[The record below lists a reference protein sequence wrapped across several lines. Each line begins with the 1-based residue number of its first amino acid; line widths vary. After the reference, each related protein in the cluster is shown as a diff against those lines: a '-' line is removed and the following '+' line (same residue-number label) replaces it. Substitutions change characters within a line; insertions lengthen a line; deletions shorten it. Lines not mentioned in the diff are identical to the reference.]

1 MWMLPTWCAKQ
12 KNGTENSFRLIFGL
26 LQGVWAEYDDNY
38 EVFYRR
44 YIENQNL
51 YGHNHGVLA
60 QAPLTPPP
68 NAYTVSAV
76 PCISFSHFAV
86 HTYENKPYFFPS
98 VEAGKIYE
106 SEEGKKMLPLSITCH
121 HATTDG
127 YHVQRFLKDMEEE
140 ISIF

>member
-1 MWMLPTWCAKQ
+1 MAPT
-12 KNGTENSFRLIFGL
+12 GYS
-26 LQGVWAEYDDNY
+26 
-38 EVFYRR
+38 
-44 YIENQNL
+44 
-51 YGHNHGVLA
+51 
-60 QAPLTPPP
+60 LTPPP
-68 NAYTVSAV
+68 NTYTVSAV
-76 PCISFSHFAV
+76 PWISFSHFAV

-127 YHVQRFLKDMEEE
+127 YQVQRFLKDLEEE